1 MAVDCRARLQT
12 SPAELEVGSAVHLL
26 AEFTKNTVRAAGRL
40 ELLISHSPKIFSCSS
55 S

>member
-26 AEFTKNTVRAAGRL
+26 AEFTKNTVRGGRAVGTADKSL
-40 ELLISHSPKIFSCSS
+40 AEDIFV
-55 S
+55 